1 MGVPLVSASDG
12 DNMHDALRQSLVCGL
27 FSHAALR
34 QPDGAFRVMQ
44 SGETVHLHP
53 SSVLLGT
60 KPKCI
65 VFNEVVLTS
74 KPYAHTATVV
84 DAAWLPQLVPRL
96 FATAD
101 S

>member
-1 MGVPLVSASDG
+1 
-12 DNMHDALRQSLVCGL
+12 MHEELRKALVCGL
-27 FSHAALR
+27 FTHAARR
-34 QPDGAFRVMQ
+34 QPDGSFLVIK
-44 SGETVHLHP
+44 SGQTVHLHP
-53 SSVLLGT
+53 SSVLLGK

-74 KPYAHTATVV
+74 KQYAHTASVV

-101 S
+101 T